1 MGLITYILR
10 AYIEKCEYP
19 IFNVCPMYFFTDDP
33 DKLEN
38 INTFVVENDFFTEKQ
53 KKIYMELFSKAQKH
67 YFSFSKLARI
77 WKIKK
82 YSYYNN
88 DVDLCLKS
96 LDSFPESQKITL
108 IHFKKKYVF
117 RLTDLMNIW
126 IRALTKNNG
135 FSPNPQYPFNPY
147 INRPFRKHH
156 LYNIY
161 LKLLDSNFIIPNL
174 IQSFFKLNMNI
185 TKFELEN
192 YPTLKDYAID
202 YYLKETEYATLFLD
216 VIHMVETFKIELQYA
231 YIDTRLP
238 ENVVREVVVIMKPY
252 LRDFFIGVLS
262 CNTLKKDISRSA
274 ALNGLRC
281 FFQRFPLFG
290 TLRYHNIPVPELTNS
305 SSSSSSSSSSF
316 ADSVED
322 DNDVTMS
329 DIDDL

>member
-19 IFNVCPMYFFTDDP
+19 IFNVCPMYFFSDDP

-117 RLTDLMNIW
+117 STYR
-126 IRALTKNNG
+126 
-135 FSPNPQYPFNPY
+135 FNEY
-147 INRPFRKHH
+147 LDTCVNKKQWVFH
-156 LYNIY
+156 LI
-161 LKLLDSNFIIPNL
+161 LSIHL
-174 IQSFFKLNMNI
+174 IHI
-185 TKFELEN
+185 
-192 YPTLKDYAID
+192 
-202 YYLKETEYATLFLD
+202 
-216 VIHMVETFKIELQYA
+216 
-231 YIDTRLP
+231 
-238 ENVVREVVVIMKPY
+238 
-252 LRDFFIGVLS
+252 
-262 CNTLKKDISRSA
+262 
-274 ALNGLRC
+274 
-281 FFQRFPLFG
+281 
-290 TLRYHNIPVPELTNS
+290 
-305 SSSSSSSSSSF
+305 
-316 ADSVED
+316 
-322 DNDVTMS
+322 
-329 DIDDL
+329 